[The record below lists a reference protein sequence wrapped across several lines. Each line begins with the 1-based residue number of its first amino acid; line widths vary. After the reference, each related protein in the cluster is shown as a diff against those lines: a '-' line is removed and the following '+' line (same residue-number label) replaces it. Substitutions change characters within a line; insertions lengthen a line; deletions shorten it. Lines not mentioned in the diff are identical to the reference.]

1 MLINS
6 LSRAC
11 LSIDRGA
18 DYIPIVSTVTNLVDI
33 FQKVVVLPFK
43 QKENISKNV
52 YYTHLDQKSFRRCL
66 ILLVPVLG
74 NILVGIY
81 DVVRNKEKKALLANV
96 QKNGLALKDG
106 SDTLKSDRDV
116 VLAAVQENG
125 LALKYA
131 SKQLQNDKK
140 VVLAAIQ
147 ENGTALKYAS
157 KQLRNDNETV
167 LAAIQENGS
176 ALKYAS
182 KQLRN
187 DKEVVLAAV
196 QRSHLALKYAS
207 KQLRN
212 AREVVLAADNRK
224 WLGTYRLYQ
233 QA

>member
-1 MLINS
+1 MLVNS
-6 LSRAC
+6 LSKAC

-66 ILLVPVLG
+66 TLLIPVLG
-74 NILVGIY
+74 NVFVGIY
-81 DVVRNKEKKALLANV
+81 DVVRNKKKKALLANV

-106 SDTLKSDRDV
+106 SSTLKSDRDV
-116 VLAAVQENG
+116 VHAAVQENG

-140 VVLAAIQ
+140 VVF
-147 ENGTALKYAS
+147 
-157 KQLRNDNETV
+157 
-167 LAAIQENGS
+167 AAIQENGS

-196 QRSHLALKYAS
+196 QRNHLALKYAS

-212 AREVVLAADNRK
+212 DREVVLAAVQRNHLALKYASEELQNHWEVVLAADDRR